1 MKHAE
6 KYILYMGYRNL
17 TGLVL
22 AESVGYEGLIFLV
35 LLAIRGNSEGALKR
49 GSYGETL
56 CLMDFRDK

>member
-35 LLAIRGNSEGALKR
+35 LLGIRGNLEGALKHERSAGLR
-49 GSYGETL
+49 GGG
-56 CLMDFRDK
+56 RR